1 MLSPRP
7 PRRRAMDPVVLML
20 LLATALAGC
29 SGSDRPASPT
39 ASGAAVVRVPQDAPT
54 ISAAVDLVAAGG
66 LVLVSAGTY
75 DESVTI
81 DKPDVALRG
90 TDRNGTIIDGEG
102 RRPFGVV
109 AIADGVSVENL
120 TVRAHTFYGVLV
132 TGLHDE
138 NGPSAHGVD
147 GYTRLDP
154 EKFPPVERFRIS
166 HVTAS
171 NNGLYGIYA
180 FDAHN
185 GVITQSYASG
195 SADSG
200 FYVGQCRQCNIEV
213 SGNVAE
219 RNAIGFENA
228 NASDTVA
235 VVGNRFSGNRIGA
248 TFISDYQEAF
258 TPQRANLV
266 AGNVFSGNVSSDS
279 PSHAEGGFGI
289 GLGIAGGQDNVI
301 VDNRID
307 GNPVA
312 GVQVTNTEDL
322 AATGNQISGNHFGD
336 NGVDVADIAAARAPS
351 ADNCLA
357 DNRLATLLP
366 AALRQTGCPGDYG
379 QGSADP
385 DDLPSVAAP
394 PGVSFLQVTAPPRQ
408 PSLSA
413 AEVERAPDKLPAVW
427 TIPSADDQTLPAA
440 SYLADRASG
449 G

>member
-1 MLSPRP
+1 MSSPSPARS
-7 PRRRAMDPVVLML
+7 RIVASALILVAAAAVLG
-20 LLATALAGC
+20 AC
-29 SGSDRPASPT
+29 SDDGDKG
-39 ASGAAVVRVPQDAPT
+39 ASGGQSVVRVPEDAPT
-54 ISAAVDLVAAGG
+54 ISAAVDRVAAGG
-66 LVLVSAGTY
+66 LVLVSPGTY
-75 DESVTI
+75 RESVTI
-81 DKPDVALRG
+81 DKPDVTLRG
-90 TDRNGTIIDGEG
+90 TDRGTTIVDGEG

-109 AIADGVSVENL
+109 SIADGSRVENL

-154 EKFPPVERFRIS
+154 DKFPPVQRFRIS

-180 FDAHN
+180 FDAGN
-185 GVITQSYASG
+185 GVITDSYASG

-200 FYVGQCRQCNIEV
+200 FYVGQCRRCNIEV
-213 SGNVAE
+213 SRNVAE

-248 TFISDYQEAF
+248 TFISNYQEAF

-266 AGNVFSGNVSSDS
+266 AGNVLADNASSDS
-279 PSHAEGGFGI
+279 PAHAEGGFGI

-301 VDNRID
+301 AANRVE

-312 GVQVTNTEDL
+312 GIQVTNTEDL
-322 AATGNQISGNHFGD
+322 AATGNQITGNRMDG
-336 NGVDVADIAAARAPS
+336 NGVDLADIAASRAPS
-351 ADNCLA
+351 SGNCLA
-357 DNRLATLLP
+357 DNELAALLP
-366 AALRQTGCPGDYG
+366 ASLRQTGCPGDYG
-379 QGSADP
+379 KGSADP
-385 DDLPSVAAP
+385 AELPRVTVPAGVSFLKVAAP
-394 PGVSFLQVTAPPRQ
+394 PQQ
-408 PSLSA
+408 PSMSA
-413 AEVERAPDKLPAVW
+413 AEVERTPERLPKTW
-427 TIPSADDQTLPAA
+427 TIPSAADYGLPAP
-440 SYLADRASG
+440 SYLADRTSG